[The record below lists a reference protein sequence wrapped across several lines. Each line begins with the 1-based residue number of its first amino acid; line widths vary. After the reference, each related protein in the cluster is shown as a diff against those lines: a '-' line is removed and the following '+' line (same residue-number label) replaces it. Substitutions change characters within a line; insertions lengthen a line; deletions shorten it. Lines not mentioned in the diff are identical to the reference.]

1 MDLVPYI
8 YCEKQEPGSML
19 CAQHALNNLMQ
30 SAIWSPEDLAEIAR
44 DLDSIEHSHLQEDP
58 SAQNN
63 STEANNRPVKNSN
76 CDDSGFFSVQVIDRA
91 LHRLGLRIISW
102 RSEEMKAMHDYP
114 ENQEAFILNHDLH
127 WFTLRRFG
135 QSVDRWYN
143 LNSMAEDSPK
153 WIGPAF
159 LSMAI
164 AQAEAEGYSIFVVT
178 PVLPSADLSGP
189 QPGCLLACPADEQA
203 HHMSQFGYALG
214 NGGSK
219 SSASST
225 TLRRPRE
232 EGTDEASRTRKRMN
246 SETAGVEDLSYDE
259 QIRLAIEA
267 SLSQQPSSLPDKP
280 SRSTKGKL
288 HISDGPTSSPPVP
301 STAGSML
308 NPSAD
313 PLLPDQLRTIE
324 DEELAAAISES
335 LANHPSEPCNP
346 SSSLISSNPLPP
358 DSDQLIDE
366 PSPEEL
372 RQRRLARFS

>member
-1 MDLVPYI
+1 
-8 YCEKQEPGSML
+8 ML
-19 CAQHALNNLMQ
+19 CAQHALNNLLQ

-44 DLDSIEHSHLQEDP
+44 DLDSIEHSHLQDDR

-76 CDDSGFFSVQVIDRA
+76 CDDSGFFSVQVIDHA

-153 WIGPAF
+153 WIGPTF

-178 PVLPSADLSGP
+178 PVPPSADLSGP
-189 QPGCLLACPADEQA
+189 QPGCLLACQADEQA
-203 HHMSQFGYALG
+203 HQMNQFGYALG
-214 NGGSK
+214 GGGSK
-219 SSASST
+219 SSANST

-246 SETAGVEDLSYDE
+246 SETAGVGDLSYDE

-267 SLSQQPSSLPDKP
+267 SLSQQPSLPDKP
-280 SRSTKGKL
+280 SRTTTKGKL
-288 HISDGPTSSPPVP
+288 PISHCQTSSPPVP
-301 STAGSML
+301 SIAGTILS
-308 NPSAD
+308 PSTH
-313 PLLPDQLRTIE
+313 PILPDQLGTIE

-346 SSSLISSNPLPP
+346 SNSLINSNPLPP
-358 DSDQLIDE
+358 ESDQLIDE
-366 PSPEEL
+366 PTPEEL

>member
-19 CAQHALNNLMQ
+19 CAQHALNNLLQ

-44 DLDSIEHSHLQEDP
+44 DLDSIEHSHLQDDR

-76 CDDSGFFSVQVIDRA
+76 CDDSGFFSVQVIDHA

-114 ENQEAFILNHDLH
+114 E
-127 WFTLRRFG
+127 FG

-153 WIGPAF
+153 WIGPTF

-164 AQAEAEGYSIFVVT
+164 AQAEAEG
-178 PVLPSADLSGP
+178 P
-189 QPGCLLACPADEQA
+189 QPGCLLACQADEQA
-203 HHMSQFGYALG
+203 HQMNQFGYALG
-214 NGGSK
+214 GGGSK
-219 SSASST
+219 SSANST

-246 SETAGVEDLSYDE
+246 SETAGVGDLSYDE

-267 SLSQQPSSLPDKP
+267 SLSQQPSLPDKP
-280 SRSTKGKL
+280 SRTTTKGKL
-288 HISDGPTSSPPVP
+288 PISHCQTSSPPVP
-301 STAGSML
+301 SIAGTILS
-308 NPSAD
+308 PSTH
-313 PLLPDQLRTIE
+313 PILPDQLGTIE

-346 SSSLISSNPLPP
+346 SNSLINSNPLPP
-358 DSDQLIDE
+358 ESDQLIDE
-366 PSPEEL
+366 PTPEEL